1 MLLQF
6 YPKGLIKHK
15 FYIARAEDDYV
26 IMHGHEFLEFSYIVS
41 GAMLH
46 NLNGKESILEP
57 GDYFIVDHGT
67 EHAYQRVS
75 QEPLKIINLLFL
87 PEFLE
92 RTLAGRLKFEDVVNS
107 YLLRFN
113 FNSFRSNPTGEV
125 FHDDSGKIRTL
136 LDEICYEY
144 EERRYGYLEYIRC
157 LFVQILIRTMR
168 TINKREDSP
177 VTDTCIAEIMDDLA
191 IHYAQKPLLSD
202 YAPKYNCSVSYLSK
216 RFTEETGVP
225 FSTYVQHLRIEHSC
239 RLLQRTNLR
248 INEIAYKVGYTDT
261 KFFNQVFKSTLG
273 ITPSE
278 YRKTHPYITP
288 PGLDSE
294 SVELISETD
303 RPN

>member
-6 YPKGLIKHK
+6 YPQGLIKHK
-15 FYIARAEDDYV
+15 FYIAIADDDYV

-41 GAMLH
+41 GTMRH
-46 NLNGKESILEP
+46 TFNGEENVLRS

-67 EHAYQRVS
+67 EHAYQRTS
-75 QEPLKIINLLFL
+75 KEPLKIVNLLFL

-92 RTLAGRLKFEDVVNS
+92 RTLAGCLKFEVVVNS

-113 FNSFRSNPTGEV
+113 FNSFRSTPTGKA
-125 FHDDSGKIRTL
+125 FHDTTGKIRTL
-136 LDEICYEY
+136 LDEICGEY
-144 EERRYGYLEYIRC
+144 DSHRYGYLEYIRC
-157 LFVQILIRTMR
+157 LFVQILIHAMR
-168 TINKREDSP
+168 TINTREEAP
-177 VTDTCIAEIMDDLA
+177 ITDACIAEIMDDLA
-191 IHYAQKPLLSD
+191 IHYAQKSLLSD

-216 RFTEETGVP
+216 KFAEETGMP

-248 INEIAYKVGYTDT
+248 VNEIAYRVGYADT

-288 PGLDSE
+288 PDLDSE
-294 SVELISETD
+294 SVEFISET
-303 RPN
+303 N